1 MSIVKTD
8 LVTGFGAHYI
18 PEGQNEKRLLS
29 ALRQKSVTTSYAKP
43 LIYDGDTYRFSNV
56 VLGEIVQQFQ
66 KKFTPKGDI
75 TFKPNEITLRNLK
88 VDISL
93 YPDDVKASWL
103 GFLENVN
110 EQDRAKWPIV
120 RYMIENEVI
129 PQLKSDLELKVYF
142 KGEYEAPVAGT
153 AGSAAKSIDGVKTLL
168 DAGVL
173 DSSMQSVVLTEAIT
187 QANAFDMIEE
197 FVDSIDSLL
206 DGVKKRA
213 YMDPAVLRWY
223 HRDKRNTHGV
233 DVNYDPNK
241 PVVDFTNVELIGL
254 PSMAG
259 ENYIWCTPID
269 NFLYIRRAN
278 GMKKPKIEE
287 SQREVFLMT
296 DWWEGLGFG
305 HNELV
310 YVATWTDEVEE
321 EEEV

>member
-1 MSIVKTD
+1 MGITKTD
-8 LVTGFGAHYI
+8 IVTDFGAHYI

-75 TFKPNEITLRNLK
+75 EFKPNDIVLRNLK
-88 VDISL
+88 IDLSL

-103 GFLENVN
+103 GFLEGVN
-110 EQDRAKWPIV
+110 EQERAKWPIV

-129 PQLKSDLELKVYF
+129 PQLKEDLELKGYF
-142 KGEYEAPVAGT
+142 KGSWVAPTSDVAGT
-153 AGSAAKSIDGVKTLL
+153 ATGSIDGVKKLL
-168 DAGVL
+168 DAGIA
-173 DSSMQSVVLTEAIT
+173 DSSMQNVALTAAISS
-187 QANAFDMIEE
+187 ANAFDMIEE
-197 FVDSIDSLL
+197 FVDNIDSLL
-206 DGVKKRA
+206 DGVKKRV
-213 YMDPAVLRWY
+213 YMDPKVLRWY

-241 PVVDFTNVELIGL
+241 PVVDFTNVELVGL

-259 ENYIWCTPID
+259 EKYLWCTPVD
-269 NFLYIRRAN
+269 NFLYIRRVN
-278 GMKKPKIEE
+278 GMKKPRIEE
-287 SQREVFLMT
+287 SQREVYLMA

-310 YVATWTDEVEE
+310 YVSTWV
-321 EEEV
+321 

>member
-8 LVTGFGAHYI
+8 LVTDFGNHYI

-29 ALRQKSVTTSYAKP
+29 ALRQKTVTTGYAKP

-66 KKFTPKGDI
+66 KQFTPKGDVE
-75 TFKPNEITLRNLK
+75 FKPNSITLRNIK
-88 VDISL
+88 VDLSL

-103 GFLENVN
+103 GFLESVN
-110 EQDRAKWPIV
+110 EQERAKWPIV

-129 PQLKSDLELKVYF
+129 PQLKHDLETKGYF
-142 KGEYEAPVAGT
+142 KGAYVPPTAGT
-153 AGSAAKSIDGVKTLL
+153 AGSATQAIDGVKTLL
-168 DAGVL
+168 DAGIT
-173 DSSMQSVVLTEAIT
+173 DSSMQNVALSAAVTAS
-187 QANAFDMIEE
+187 NAFDLIEE
-197 FVDSIDSLL
+197 FVDNFDSLL
-206 DGVKKRA
+206 DGVKMRV
-213 YMDPAVLRWY
+213 YMDPKILRWY

-241 PVVDFTNVELIGL
+241 PVVDFTNVELVGL

-259 ENYIWCTPID
+259 EKYLWATPVD
-269 NFLYIRRAN
+269 NFLYIRRVN
-278 GMKKPKIEE
+278 GMKKPKVEE
-287 SQREVFLMT
+287 SKREVFLMA

-310 YVATWTDEVEE
+310 YVSTWL
-321 EEEV
+321 

>member
-8 LVTGFGAHYI
+8 LVTQFGGHYI

-66 KKFTPKGDI
+66 KKFTPKGDVE
-75 TFKPNEITLRNLK
+75 FKPNKIVLRNLK
-88 VDISL
+88 IDLAL

-110 EQDRAKWPIV
+110 EQERAKWPIV
-120 RYMIENEVI
+120 RFMLENEVL
-129 PQLKSDLELKVYF
+129 PQLKQDLELKGYF
-142 KGEYEAPVAGT
+142 KGAYVAPTSGT
-153 AGSAAKSIDGVKTLL
+153 AGSTVQAIDGVKTLL
-168 DAGVL
+168 DAGIA
-173 DSSMQSVVLTEAIT
+173 DSSMQNVALSAAIT
-187 QANAFDMIEE
+187 PANAFDIVEE
-197 FVDSIDSLL
+197 FVDNIDSLL
-206 DGVKKRA
+206 DGVKKRV
-213 YMDPAVLRWY
+213 YMNEKVLRWY

-241 PVVDFTNVELIGL
+241 PTVDFTNVELVGL
-254 PSMAG
+254 PSMAN
-259 ENYIWCTPID
+259 ENYIWATPVD
-269 NFLYIRRAN
+269 NFLYIRRVN
-278 GMKKPKIEE
+278 GMKKPRIEE
-287 SQREVFLMT
+287 SQREVFLMA

-310 YVATWTDEVEE
+310 YVAKWV
-321 EEEV
+321 